1 MGTKKID
8 LIQSAQLAA
17 LEADILELRTKINL
31 VVTDLQAISAKLN
44 NLITD
49 LNDINTVVMAGYTTP
64 GSPQGHGVL
73 QEMKNYTDDMDD
85 HAQRTPQPIGPY
97 YGDVATHFYQVNTW
111 GGPRPS
117 FAPGFPGAP
126 GGPGYAPGAG
136 GDSSTPGGTGQH
148 GNTAHDPDAE
158 DASVNAS
165 YLNKERILSVEGSSA
180 KRAKRLARQALNRLR
195 K

>member
-17 LEADILELRTKINL
+17 LETDILELRTKINL

-44 NLITD
+44 ILITD

-64 GSPQGHGVL
+64 GSPQGHGIL
-73 QEMKNYTDDMDD
+73 QEMKDYTSDMDT
-85 HAQRTPQPIGPY
+85 HANMELNISG
-97 YGDVATHFYQVNTW
+97 YGGAYCGWKATHFYKQRVQPCQT
-111 GGPRPS
+111 
-117 FAPGFPGAP
+117 FFGAP
-126 GGPGYAPGAG
+126 GPGYNPGAG
-136 GDSSTPGGTGQH
+136 GSQSTPGGTGQH

-180 KRAKRLARQALNRLR
+180 KRAKRLARQTLNRLR

>member
-8 LIQSAQLAA
+8 IMQSAQIAA

-44 NLITD
+44 ILIAD
-49 LNDINTVVMAGYTTP
+49 LNDINVVVMAGYTTP
-64 GSPQGHGVL
+64 GSPQGHGIL
-73 QEMKNYTDDMDD
+73 QEMKHYTDDMNT
-85 HAQRTPQPIGPY
+85 HANMEPQPIGVY
-97 YGDVATHFYQVNTW
+97 IGDKATHFYQVNTW
-111 GGPRPS
+111 GFPRPQ
-117 FAPGFPGAP
+117 FAP
-126 GGPGYAPGAG
+126 GGPGYFPGAG

-180 KRAKRLARQALNRLR
+180 KRAKRLARQTLNRLR

>member
-8 LIQSAQLAA
+8 ILQSAQIAA

-44 NLITD
+44 ILITD
-49 LNDINTVVMAGYTTP
+49 LNDINVVVMAGYTTP
-64 GSPQGHGVL
+64 GSPQGHGIL
-73 QEMKNYTDDMDD
+73 EEMKNYTDDMDD
-85 HAQRTPQPIGPY
+85 HANMELNTSGYGGPWL
-97 YGDVATHFYQVNTW
+97 GHERTHFYKMNTT
-111 GGPRPS
+111 G
-117 FAPGFPGAP
+117 APFFGAP
-126 GGPGYAPGAG
+126 GPPGYSPGAG
-136 GDSSTPGGTGQH
+136 GSSSTPGGTGQH
-148 GNTAHDPDAE
+148 GNTAHNPDAA

-180 KRAKRLARQALNRLR
+180 KRAKRLARQTLNRLR